1 MRTALSPR
9 RDFEAMEQRRK
20 QAGRLFAA
28 GKMILAVIARELRVS
43 RQSVSRWYAEWRRGG
58 AVALRGAGR
67 AGRKPKLNAKQ
78 LQHLATALR
87 RGARAH
93 GFGTDLWTL
102 PRVATVIQRLTSV
115 HYHPGHVWKILG
127 AMDWTLQR
135 PAKQARERD
144 PEKVQWWLTERWP
157 AVKKRSPRKGLDP
170 LSGRERCL
178 ATPLRPQNLGS
189 QRGNAGPN
197 PRLQLVEDVGLCG
210 PRLSLGRASQP
221 PIFSDARRQLQL
233 GKSDTF
239 PE

>member
-1 MRTALSPR
+1 MRTAISPR

-43 RQSVSRWYAEWRRGG
+43 RQSVGRWYAEWRRGG

-78 LQHLATALR
+78 LQHLASALR

-157 AVKKRSPRKGLDP
+157 AVKKTLAE
-170 LSGRERCL
+170 ER
-178 ATPLRPQNLGS
+178 LGS
-189 QRGNAGPN
+189 SFRTRAVSRNAP
-197 PRLQLVEDVGLCG
+197 PSAEPGLPKG
-210 PRLSLGRASQP
+210 K
-221 PIFSDARRQLQL
+221 RR
-233 GKSDTF
+233 S
-239 PE
+239 